1 MSVPGAQATAQAWF
15 PVRSRSSPR
24 SPPSD
29 PRGAATHRTNAFAME
44 VADSELKPLYQW
56 VDEIPLSRPKRNIA
70 RDFADGVLVAEV
82 VAHFYPRLI
91 ELHNYSSANAM
102 TQKMY
107 NWQTLNQRALR
118 KLGFQIP
125 LQDVQDVC
133 NNKAGAIE
141 RVLKL
146 CKYKM
151 AEFQSKNGVKSPGP
165 DAGAKTDKTNA
176 AHAVSP
182 GVLRAKKTNAQQGYA
197 PQPEPTKDG
206 MVPIVFQSAE
216 PVEMTREEKM
226 KAYARNQDKGIK
238 GFAPADPSKGAA
250 ATGELQAT
258 TAAAKN
264 NANIVKHRDGT
275 IEVDG
280 KTYRPQ
286 LTPTLEAK
294 MKMEIPAEVL
304 KHKDA
309 VIAELKETN
318 DILETKSRKL
328 EQLVRLKD
336 AKIQTLL
343 TKLQALTG
351 GGVAVA
357 PPPPPSS
364 SGGGSAY
371 GSRPGT
377 GEGSR

>member
-1 MSVPGAQATAQAWF
+1 
-15 PVRSRSSPR
+15 
-24 SPPSD
+24 
-29 PRGAATHRTNAFAME
+29 ME

-82 VAHFYPRLI
+82 IAHFYPRLI

-125 LQDVQDVC
+125 LQDVQDCC

-151 AEFQSKNGVKSPGP
+151 AEFQSKHGVKGPGP
-165 DAGAKTDKTNA
+165 DAGAKKTDKTSA
-176 AHAVSP
+176 ANAVSP
-182 GVLRAKKTNAQQGYA
+182 GVLKPQKTNAQQGGYA
-197 PQPEPTKDG
+197 PAPAPVKEG

-216 PVEMTREEKM
+216 PAEMTREEKM
-226 KAYARNQDKGIK
+226 KAYARAQDKGIK
-238 GFAPADPSKGAA
+238 GFAEADPADPAGP
-250 ATGELQAT
+250 ATGGAPPGN
-258 TAAAKN
+258 AADA
-264 NANIVKHRDGT
+264 NARIVKHRDGT

-286 LTPTLEAK
+286 MPPTLEAK

-351 GGVAVA
+351 GNLVVAA

-364 SGGGSAY
+364 SGGSR

-377 GEGSR
+377 GGAPEPL

>member
-1 MSVPGAQATAQAWF
+1 
-15 PVRSRSSPR
+15 
-24 SPPSD
+24 
-29 PRGAATHRTNAFAME
+29 ME

-82 VAHFYPRLI
+82 IAHFYPRLI

-125 LQDVQDVC
+125 LQDVQDCC

-151 AEFQSKNGVKSPGP
+151 AEFQSKHGVKGPGP
-165 DAGAKTDKTNA
+165 DAGAKTDKTSA
-176 AHAVSP
+176 ANAVSP
-182 GVLRAKKTNAQQGYA
+182 GVLKPQKTNAQPGGGYA
-197 PQPEPTKDG
+197 PAPAPVKEG

-216 PVEMTREEKM
+216 PAEMTREEKM
-226 KAYARNQDKGIK
+226 KAYARAQDKGIK
-238 GFAPADPSKGAA
+238 GFAAADP
-250 ATGELQAT
+250 ATAT
-258 TAAAKN
+258 VTGGLPPSNADNNN
-264 NANIVKHRDGT
+264 NARIVKHRDGT

-286 LTPTLEAK
+286 LPPTLEAK

-351 GGVAVA
+351 GNLVVAA

-364 SGGGSAY
+364 SGGSSQR

-377 GEGSR
+377 GGAPEPL

>member
-1 MSVPGAQATAQAWF
+1 M
-15 PVRSRSSPR
+15 
-24 SPPSD
+24 
-29 PRGAATHRTNAFAME
+29 
-44 VADSELKPLYQW
+44 
-56 VDEIPLSRPKRNIA
+56 
-70 RDFADGVLVAEV
+70 
-82 VAHFYPRLI
+82 
-91 ELHNYSSANAM
+91 
-102 TQKMY
+102 
-107 NWQTLNQRALR
+107 LR
-118 KLGFQIP
+118 
-125 LQDVQDVC
+125 
-133 NNKAGAIE
+133 
-141 RVLKL
+141 
-146 CKYKM
+146 
-151 AEFQSKNGVKSPGP
+151 
-165 DAGAKTDKTNA
+165 
-176 AHAVSP
+176 
-182 GVLRAKKTNAQQGYA
+182 
-197 PQPEPTKDG
+197 
-206 MVPIVFQSAE
+206 
-216 PVEMTREEKM
+216 
-226 KAYARNQDKGIK
+226 
-238 GFAPADPSKGAA
+238 
-250 ATGELQAT
+250 
-258 TAAAKN
+258 AAAKN